1 MGTMRPVRSPMRSTT
16 GFVICRLPRYVSAR
30 PNRATVSPGWSWR
43 SRHGWLKKTTLR
55 RPEPSPTCAVTMV
68 RRLRVLRRLTDR
80 TVTSTSASR
89 PGTRSITR
97 ASSVRSTQRR
107 G

>member
-1 MGTMRPVRSPMRSTT
+1 M
-16 GFVICRLPRYVSAR
+16 SAF
-30 PNRATVSPGWSWR
+30 PNSATVMPGCSCR
-43 SRHGWLKKTTLR
+43 SRHGWLKKTALI
-55 RPEPSPTCAVTMV
+55 RPEPSPTCAVTIM
-68 RRLRVLRRLTDR
+68 RRLRVGRFVTER

-89 PGTRSITR
+89 PGTRSMTR